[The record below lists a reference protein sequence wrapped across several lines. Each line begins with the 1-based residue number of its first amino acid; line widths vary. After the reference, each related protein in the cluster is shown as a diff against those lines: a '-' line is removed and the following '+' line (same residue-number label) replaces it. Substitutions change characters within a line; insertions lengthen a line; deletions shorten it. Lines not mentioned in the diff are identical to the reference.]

1 MLDFSLTQLL
11 LMLLVGSAGSYCMNK
26 VLIEFE
32 NDSLKRTKKGLLN
45 PQIEG
50 WFLWI
55 NMILRMP
62 FLVLLYAAPILMI
75 RYWVL
80 KVFLFMA

>member
-1 MLDFSLTQLL
+1 MLDFNLTEIL
-11 LMLLVGSAGSYCMNK
+11 LMLLVGSVGSFCMNK

-45 PQIEG
+45 PKVEG

-62 FLVLLYAAPILMI
+62 FLILLYAAPILMI
-75 RYWVL
+75 KYWLL
-80 KVFLFMA
+80 KLFIF